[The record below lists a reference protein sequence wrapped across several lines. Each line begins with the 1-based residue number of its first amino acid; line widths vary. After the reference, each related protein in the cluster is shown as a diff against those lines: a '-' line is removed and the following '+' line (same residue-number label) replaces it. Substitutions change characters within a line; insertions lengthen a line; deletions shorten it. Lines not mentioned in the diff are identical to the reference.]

1 MLVIDQVY
9 VKRKFYTNP
18 TNEANK
24 MKTVLVGEMIIRKT
38 AGKIKSFYIDDHL
51 GKDRIDHQV
60 KDNNNNKKKAE

>member
-1 MLVIDQVY
+1 
-9 VKRKFYTNP
+9 
-18 TNEANK
+18 